1 MVRASS
7 LSDIQKT
14 GGLKEDFQN
23 SAKGTSKDRLKGPS
37 FEETLR
43 SLDVSQPSV
52 SAKAAL
58 PTEGLQFSN
67 HAVERMRSRGITYNS
82 SQMERLSSAVQKAA
96 SKGARDALVIVDDSA
111 MIVSV
116 KNNKIVTVIDKN
128 MLKENVF
135 TNIDSTVFA

>member
-1 MVRASS
+1 
-7 LSDIQKT
+7 
-14 GGLKEDFQN
+14 
-23 SAKGTSKDRLKGPS
+23 
-37 FEETLR
+37 
-43 SLDVSQPSV
+43 
-52 SAKAAL
+52 
-58 PTEGLQFSN
+58 
-67 HAVERMRSRGITYNS
+67 
-82 SQMERLSSAVQKAA
+82 MERLSSAVQKAA